1 MNTGIKKLNKTSLET
16 DVTYHRPIQDM
27 PEMVTMNSPAIDVMT
42 DLKKVTAMSINPCAT
57 LDQANQRM
65 TSSNVHL
72 LFVTNQFHHV
82 LGIITSNDLVGE
94 KMVKYMS
101 EVGGKRE
108 EVMVRDL
115 MTPQSKIEVLNMSE
129 IKASRVSD
137 VVEVMKH
144 AGRRH
149 ALVVDLDF
157 SDSQVICGVLSTMQI
172 SKQLGEEIVSSG
184 TATKVADMALGS

>member
-1 MNTGIKKLNKTSLET
+1 LNTGIKKLKKYSLET
-16 DVTYHRPIQDM
+16 DVTYYRPIQDM

-94 KMVKYMS
+94 KMVKYLS

-115 MTPQSKIEVLNMSE
+115 MTPQSKIEVLEMSE
-129 IKASRVSD
+129 IKACRVSD

-149 ALVVDLDF
+149 ALVVDSDF
-157 SDSQVICGVLSTMQI
+157 SGAQVICGVLSTMQI
-172 SKQLGEEIVSSG
+172 SKQLGEEIVGSG
-184 TATKVADMALGS
+184 KATNVADMALGS

>member
-1 MNTGIKKLNKTSLET
+1 MNTASKRLGKHSLET
-16 DVTYHRPIQDM
+16 DVTYYRPIQDL
-27 PEMVTMNSPAIDVMT
+27 PEKVNMNSPAVDVMT

-57 LDQANQRM
+57 LDQASQRM

-82 LGIITSNDLVGE
+82 LGIITSNDLMGD
-94 KMVKYMS
+94 KMVKYLS

-115 MTPQSKIEVLNMSE
+115 MTSQSKIEVLDMSE

-137 VVEVMKH
+137 VVDIMKD

-149 ALVVDLDF
+149 ALVVDRDF
-157 SDSQVICGVLSTMQI
+157 SGAQVICGIFSTVQI
-172 SKQLGEEIVSSG
+172 SKQLGEEIVGSG
-184 TATKVADMALGS
+184 KATNVADMALGS

>member
-1 MNTGIKKLNKTSLET
+1 LNTGIKRLKKHSLEK
-16 DVTYHRPIQDM
+16 DVSYFRPIQDL
-27 PEMVTMNSPAIDVMT
+27 PELVNMNSPALDVMT

-57 LDQANQRM
+57 LDEASQRM

-82 LGIITSNDLVGE
+82 LGIITSNDLIGE
-94 KMVKYMS
+94 KMVKYLS

-115 MTPQSKIEVLNMSE
+115 MTPQSRIEVLDMSE
-129 IKASRVSD
+129 IKGSRVSD

-144 AGRRH
+144 ARRRH
-149 ALVVDLDF
+149 ALVADRDF
-157 SDSQVICGVLSTMQI
+157 SGSQVICGVFSTVQI
-172 SKQLGEEIVSSG
+172 SKQLGEEIIDSG
-184 TATKVADMALGS
+184 VAKNMADMALGS

>member
-1 MNTGIKKLNKTSLET
+1 MNSGRKRLSKHSLDS
-16 DVTYHRPIQDM
+16 DVTYYRPIQDL
-27 PEMVTMNSPAIDVMT
+27 PEKVNMNSPALEVMT

-82 LGIITSNDLVGE
+82 LGIITSNDLVGD
-94 KMVKYMS
+94 KMLKYLS

-115 MTPQSKIEVLNMSE
+115 MTPQSKIEVLHMAE
-129 IKASRVSD
+129 IKGARVSD
-137 VVEVMKH
+137 VVAILKD
-144 AGRRH
+144 AKRRH
-149 ALVVDLDF
+149 ALVIDDDF
-157 SDSQVICGVLSTMQI
+157 SGAQVICGIFSTVQI
-172 SKQLGEEIVSSG
+172 SKQLGEKIVRSG
-184 TATKVADMALGS
+184 KATKVADIALGS